1 MTRFYRGTVLVFGL
15 LAIVLGF
22 SMLVRTA
29 YGGGGTIGYVLG
41 AMFVVLGT
49 ARLYLLR
56 KT

>member
-1 MTRFYRGTVLVFGL
+1 MSRIYRRFVLVFGL
-15 LAIVLGF
+15 VAIVLGF
-22 SMLVRTA
+22 AMLVRTA
-29 YGGGGTIGYVLG
+29 YSGGGTIGYVLG

>member
-1 MTRFYRGTVLVFGL
+1 VTRLYRRSVLVFGL

-22 SMLVRTA
+22 SVLVRTA
-29 YGGGGTIGYVLG
+29 YEGGGTIGYLFG
-41 AMFVVLGT
+41 ALFVVLGT